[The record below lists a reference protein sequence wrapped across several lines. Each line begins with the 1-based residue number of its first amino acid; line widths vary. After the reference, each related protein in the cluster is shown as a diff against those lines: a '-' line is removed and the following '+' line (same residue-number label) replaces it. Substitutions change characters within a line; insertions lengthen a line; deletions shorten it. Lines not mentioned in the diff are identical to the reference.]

1 MEWFNSIIEWFVIH
15 KDEIVTFVTSSS
27 FVGFVST
34 IIMLIKQH
42 KSIKANTNSTDKLN
56 GTVEVITDLTNKVDT
71 SLKENVIA
79 QEAISNEQTS
89 LKKELDDVRS
99 DLTNLLSKINAIL
112 DVQQVV
118 YSTLK
123 DEQIRTTV
131 NNLLINAKF
140 AETEQRAQ
148 LKEKLAQLEEL
159 IKSHSKQVDKQVE
172 ETVEEA
178 KAIVDAVSDVVTRY

>member
-1 MEWFNSIIEWFVIH
+1 MEWFNSIREWFVIH

-27 FVGFVST
+27 FVGFVTT
-34 IIMLIKQH
+34 IIMLVKQA
-42 KSIKANTNSTDKLN
+42 KGIKANTAATDNLN
-56 GTVEVITDLTNKVDT
+56 GTVTAITDLTNTVDG
-71 SLKENVIA
+71 SLKENLSA
-79 QEAISNEQTS
+79 QQEIKVEQNQ
-89 LKKELDDVRS
+89 LKSELGELKS
-99 DLTNLLSKINAIL
+99 DLSNLLAKVNAML

-123 DEQIRTTV
+123 DEQIRKTV
-131 NNLLINAKF
+131 NDLLINAKF

-159 IKSHSKQVDKQVE
+159 IKAHSKEVDKQVE